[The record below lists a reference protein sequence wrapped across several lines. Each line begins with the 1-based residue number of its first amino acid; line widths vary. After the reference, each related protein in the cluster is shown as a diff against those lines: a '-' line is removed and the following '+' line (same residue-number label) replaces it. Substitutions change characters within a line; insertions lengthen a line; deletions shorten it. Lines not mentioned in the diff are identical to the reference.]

1 MDKFPLLWNGRAVGE
16 LTTERQELYT
26 WFTARCRLPERG
38 LWCAWA
44 VGDQGE
50 LRLGVVE
57 PEGSQAT
64 IRRRF
69 SDRMTV
75 PLGKLQRG
83 ELRPV
88 KPVEQGTW
96 EAAER
101 PEMLF
106 QTPWLRAQ
114 LREVKGVLT
123 RKEAGI
129 RYLAVPYDPK
139 RPFLLTRIFCCARR
153 RRVQGQAYAIFT
165 FDGEELPVF
174 S

>member
-1 MDKFPLLWNGRAVGE
+1 M
-16 LTTERQELYT
+16 ERQELYT

-139 RPFLLTRIFCCARR
+139 RPFLLTRIFCFARI